1 MYSIG
6 ESVEYIDD
14 EGKTKTGIINDVSSD
29 LDSYVNLRVNDNDK
43 VQYWSKKLKMY
54 VNVKPKNIDTI
65 YFTIPNRLR
74 NEFVLIKD
82 IIGSATNAEKSK
94 ENRNATIGR

>member
-6 ESVEYIDD
+6 ESVDYFD
-14 EGKTKTGIINDVSSD
+14 EEDNIKTGIIGDVSSD
-29 LDSYVNLRVNDNDK
+29 LDSYVNLRVSDNDK

-82 IIGSATNAEKSK
+82 IIGSATNAESK
-94 ENRNATIGR
+94 ENSNATSGG